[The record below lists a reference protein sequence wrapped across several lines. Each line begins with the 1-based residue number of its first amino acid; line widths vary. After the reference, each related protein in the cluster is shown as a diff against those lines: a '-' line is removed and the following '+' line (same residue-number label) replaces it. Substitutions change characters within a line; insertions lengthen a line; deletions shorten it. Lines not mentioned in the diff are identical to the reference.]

1 MKSLLERLN
10 IPYQNELL
18 YLTALTHAS
27 YGYENQ
33 TENNERLEFLGDAVM
48 QLLMGDYLYRK
59 ENVDEGMMTKMRAQL
74 VCKEAYVVYASH
86 IHLKEYMRLG
96 KGEQLKG
103 ANDSMIADAF
113 EALFGAIYLDLGYMA
128 AEKAFQIMVVP
139 HIKPM
144 TKIIDYKSSLQ
155 ELIQSGDKRN
165 ISYTVIKES
174 GPSHD
179 KEYEVAVKL
188 DNHIILGVGKGK
200 KKKDAE
206 QDAAHDALK
215 KVNYDLKETL

>member
-1 MKSLLERLN
+1 MKVLLDQLH
-10 IPYQNELL
+10 IPYKDESL

-27 YGYENQ
+27 YGYEYQ
-33 TENNERLEFLGDAVM
+33 TENNERLEYLGDAVM
-48 QLLMGDYLYRK
+48 QLLMGDYLYRN
-59 ENVDEGMMTKMRAQL
+59 ENADEGTMTKMRAQL

-86 IHLKEYMRLG
+86 IHFKEYMRLG

-113 EALFGAIYLDLGYMA
+113 EALFGAIYLDLGYA
-128 AEKAFQIMVVP
+128 QAEKAFNRLIVP
-139 HIKPM
+139 YIKPM
-144 TKIIDYKSSLQ
+144 EKIVDYKSSLQ

-165 ISYTVIKES
+165 ISYIVIKES
-174 GPSHD
+174 GPSHS

-188 DNHIILGVGKGK
+188 DNHITLGIGRGK

-206 QDAAHDALK
+206 QDAARDALK
-215 KVNYDLKETL
+215 KVNYDFKETV